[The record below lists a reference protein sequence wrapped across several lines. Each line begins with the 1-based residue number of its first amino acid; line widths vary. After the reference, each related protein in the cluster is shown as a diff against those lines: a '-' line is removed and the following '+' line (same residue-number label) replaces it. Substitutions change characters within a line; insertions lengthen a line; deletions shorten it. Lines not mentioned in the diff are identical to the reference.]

1 MDGWMYGLKPIW
13 VLPLKTLDINH
24 DKLREVLFGFGQLK
38 KNLTPLLCDS
48 FQCSWHFG
56 GKAFKG
62 DECVCCKDVKL
73 MHLDKCLEWQST
85 NLKNYSS
92 LT

>member
-1 MDGWMYGLKPIW
+1 M
-13 VLPLKTLDINH
+13 
-24 DKLREVLFGFGQLK
+24 EVLFGFGRLK
-38 KNLTPLLCDS
+38 KNLTPLCDS

-56 GKAFKG
+56 GKAFKA

-92 LT
+92 FDMRRHYLGAPMSCLFIVGSWTQKLR